1 MKIIIIF
8 VLFCLSNV
16 YSQKTDCFDIARNG
30 SVEQISDLYEKDNT
44 IINSKN
50 DFGFTPLILACYK
63 GNNKVVSFLLE
74 KKADINYVSDE
85 GTALMAAVVKGNIAL
100 VELLINHNANL
111 DLTNSNG
118 TTALMYAVKFNNY
131 EITKLLIEHKSNKT
145 ILDKEGKTAF
155 EYAVFSNNEKIINL
169 LK

>member
-1 MKIIIIF
+1 MKNIF
-8 VLFCLSNV
+8 MFLLFCLSNA
-16 YSQKTDCFDIARNG
+16 YCQKTDCFDIARNG
-30 SVEQISDLYEKDNT
+30 SAEQMRDLYEKDKA

-50 DFGFTPLILACYK
+50 EFGFTPLILSCYK

-74 KKADINYVSDE
+74 KNVAIDYVSDE
-85 GTALMAAVVKGNIAL
+85 GTALMAAVVKGNIEL
-100 VELLINHNANL
+100 VELLIKHNANL